1 MNATNKTG
9 GSLSSE
15 ARRISEKIKASNSVV
30 VASHIDADGIT
41 AASVASSALDRAGI
55 RHEVIFLKK
64 LDEEAILHLNEI
76 AKKSLVWLTD
86 LGSAYASKF
95 GSSNIVITDH
105 HETEERIC
113 AGEEAVQTTL
123 FTYSE
128 LGHLNPQFYGYA
140 GARDISGAGLAY
152 LVAVEMDEKNK
163 ELVGLAIIGAVGDM
177 QDQEARRLTG
187 LNAGIVDGGV
197 KSGMIKKSIDLRFF
211 GTETRTLTKLLEYAS
226 DPLLPGLTGDY
237 VACEE
242 FYRMLKI
249 ETATAEG
256 PRRWS
261 MLTQSEKHKIL
272 NALSR
277 HLLENGGDETKV
289 ERLTGEVYTFPDER
303 KGSPTREA
311 REFATLLNSCGRND
325 MARLGLLICK
335 GDRGHALESALALLR
350 ENRENISNALFY
362 VRELGIARSGS
373 IEHFHCADQVKDTL
387 VGTIVGILLGSGET
401 DRTKPLVGFALAKE
415 PSGEFKI
422 KVSARATYDLVTKG
436 LNLSSAIKDAAESVG
451 GIGGGHNVAA
461 GATLPL
467 GTEDEFLA
475 RLEKNV
481 SEQLD
486 AHCIA
491 NSRIAL

>member
-15 ARRISEKIKASNSVV
+15 AIRISEKIKASESVV

-64 LDEEAILHLNEI
+64 LDEEAIRRLNDL
-76 AKKSLVWLTD
+76 AKESLIWLTD

-95 GSSNIVITDH
+95 GASNIVITDH
-105 HETEERIC
+105 HETEEPR
-113 AGEEAVQTTL
+113 AGEGVVQTTL

-163 ELVGLAIIGAVGDM
+163 DLVGLAIIGAVGDM

-197 KSGMIKKSIDLRFF
+197 RSGRIKKSIDLRFF
-211 GTETRTLTKLLEYAS
+211 GTETRTLMKLLEYAS

-261 MLTQSEKHKIL
+261 MLTQSEKNKII

-277 HLLENGGDETKV
+277 RLLENGGDEAKV

-325 MARLGLLICK
+325 MAQLGLQICK
-335 GDRGHALESALALLR
+335 GDRGQALERALAILR

-436 LNLSSAIKDAAESVG
+436 LNLSSAMKDAAESVG

-481 SEQLD
+481 SEQL